1 MAVGPRYIKLEQS
14 PKSKNGAQGGDSP
27 VVTLLYL
34 SGQGIVFK
42 SLRNFDTGTKLAL
55 GLHLD
60 KVRED
65 LGLQKTGS
73 LFDLNPFL
81 DVQGF
86 VADCK
91 ITEVSPCGASY
102 QVTLLFDGL
111 DEPDEM
117 LIEAIEREMKQRNQ
131 QPVLPPANRHEAGLN

>member
-1 MAVGPRYIKLEQS
+1 MAVRPRYMKLEEN
-14 PKSKNGAQGGDSP
+14 PKVDPRDESP
-27 VVTLLYL
+27 VVTLLYI

-42 SLRNFDTGTKLAL
+42 SRCHFDTGTKLAV

-65 LGLQKTGS
+65 LKLSESGS
-73 LFDLNPFL
+73 LFDLHPFL

-91 ITEVSPCGASY
+91 ITEVTPAGATY

-111 DEPDEM
+111 DESDEM
-117 LIEAIEREMKQRNQ
+117 LVEAIEREVKLHNQ
-131 QPVLPPANRHEAGLN
+131 PPVLTASRPEAGLN

>member
-1 MAVGPRYIKLEQS
+1 M
-14 PKSKNGAQGGDSP
+14 
-27 VVTLLYL
+27 VTLLYL

-42 SLRNFDTGTKLAL
+42 SRRNFDTGTKLAI

-65 LGLQKTGS
+65 LGLQKAGS

-91 ITEVSPCGASY
+91 ITEVAPDGASY
-102 QVTLLFDGL
+102 QVTLLFDSL
-111 DEPDEM
+111 DESDEM
-117 LIEAIEREMKQRNQ
+117 LIEAIEREQKQRNQ
-131 QPVLPPANRHEAGLN
+131 QPALSAPHRHETGLN

>member
-1 MAVGPRYIKLEQS
+1 MAVRPRYIKLEQS
-14 PKSKNGAQGGDSP
+14 PQTKSGEQGVDSP

-34 SGQGIVFK
+34 SGQGVVFK
-42 SLRNFDTGTKLAL
+42 SRQNFDTGTKLAI

-65 LGLQKTGS
+65 LGLQTTGS

-91 ITEVSPCGASY
+91 ITEVSPTDASY
-102 QVTLLFDGL
+102 QVTLLFDEL
-111 DEPDEM
+111 DESDEM
-117 LIEAIEREMKQRNQ
+117 LIEAIVRELDQRNQ
-131 QPVLPPANRHEAGLN
+131 APVLSAPRHESGLN